1 MVGQRELYAPPRHHY
16 RQHHVPTTAR
26 KHGRLRQG
34 SLARPRASFPRCA
47 EKTCN
52 RQKVAAQPFLNIC
65 LIPRRACR
73 VRSSF
78 SINEKR
84 TCPSPCSPKPTPGLT
99 ATFASSSSRME
110 NSTAPRLRYWSGILP
125 HTNIVAF
132 GSVTG
137 HPTLFRPGTSASRLS
152 L

>member
-78 SINEKR
+78 SISEKR
-84 TCPSPCSPKPTPGLT
+84 TCPSPWAPKPTPGLT
-99 ATFASSSSRME
+99 ATLASSSSFLE
-110 NSTAPRLRYWSGILP
+110 NSTEPSILYGSGIRAQA
-125 HTNIVAF
+125 NIVAL
-132 GSVTG
+132 GRATG
-137 HPTLFRPGTSASRLS
+137 QPILQSPCTSTSRRL